1 MSFNVDSLTDE
12 KVFTCALNRIF
23 NFEPRT
29 GRFLIES
36 YGSAKAVFQADK
48 EDLGKEL
55 RIGEKYIRQITD
67 KEAEASFKELRHL
80 EKSGVS
86 FVGINE
92 SSYPALLK
100 ECFDAPIGLYLK
112 SSSSPDNIFCG
123 KTYIAIVGSRNMSSY
138 GQEWCSRICEVLSGA
153 ETKPFIVSGLA
164 IGVDGQAHRSA
175 IKKGLSTIAVM
186 ATGID
191 EIYPYRHKDLG
202 EIIARSP
209 GSGLVTDFPPL
220 SPPLPVN
227 FIRRNRIIAG
237 LCQSVVLIESRIKG
251 GGMSTARLAFSYNRD
266 VYALPGRLDDS
277 LSSGCNKLIEEKAA
291 ELLFS
296 PESFAEK
303 AGLQIVLNKG
313 RPLAEDVILEG
324 GRFPELGIEERRALA
339 KLSGIIRRSRD
350 ISIEDLRIITGWEYS
365 EVSSMTAL
373 LESEGIIKTDILQR
387 CSLSPAVS

>member
-1 MSFNVDSLTDE
+1 MNFNMDSLTDE

-23 NFEPRT
+23 NFEPHT
-29 GRFLIES
+29 GRLLIEH
-36 YGSAKAVFQADK
+36 YGSAKAVFSADK
-48 EDLGKEL
+48 NYLGKEV
-55 RIGEKYIRQITD
+55 RIEEKYLRQITD
-67 KEAEASFKELRHL
+67 KEAEASLKELRRL

-86 FVGINE
+86 FIGINE
-92 SSYPALLK
+92 ATYPALLK
-100 ECFDAPIGLYLK
+100 ECFDAPCGLYIK
-112 SSSSPDNIFCG
+112 SASPPENVFYD

-138 GQEWCSRICEVLSGA
+138 GKEWCSKICEVLSR
-153 ETKPFIVSGLA
+153 TKANPVIVSGLA
-164 IGVDGQAHRSA
+164 IGIDGQAHRAA
-175 IKKGLSTIAVM
+175 IKNGLSTIAVM

-191 EIYPYRHKDLG
+191 DIYPHRHKELG
-202 EIIARSP
+202 ETIAGCP
-209 GSGLVTDFPPL
+209 ESGLVTDFPPL
-220 SPPLPVN
+220 SPPLPMN

-237 LCQSVVLIESRIKG
+237 LCQSVLLIESKVKG

-266 VYALPGRLDDS
+266 VYALPGRLEDA

-303 AGLQIVLNKG
+303 AGLQIVTGKR
-313 RPLAEDVILEG
+313 RPLAEDLILDG
-324 GRFPELGIEERRALA
+324 GCFPELSIEERKALA

-350 ISIEDLRIITGWEYS
+350 ISIEELRIITGLEYN

-387 CSLSPAVS
+387 CCLNPELS